1 MLAGNVVPHALHIGI
16 AFSSEELVASICP
29 YHILVHGELHV
40 PPERSVLF
48 RGHGEPGMEQS
59 ARWGVSKRHKR
70 SRLARASRP
79 TPPNPAP
86 RWELGPLANPPAP
99 TDLGWGWCTR
109 LSKH

>member
-1 MLAGNVVPHALHIGI
+1 MLARKVVPHALHIGI

-59 ARWGVSKRHKR
+59 ARWGGQQAAHTLPAGAGV
-70 SRLARASRP
+70 
-79 TPPNPAP
+79 PPNPAQP
-86 RWELGPLANPPAP
+86 CSQMGTGAAGKPSGA
-99 TDLGWGWCTR
+99 
-109 LSKH
+109 H